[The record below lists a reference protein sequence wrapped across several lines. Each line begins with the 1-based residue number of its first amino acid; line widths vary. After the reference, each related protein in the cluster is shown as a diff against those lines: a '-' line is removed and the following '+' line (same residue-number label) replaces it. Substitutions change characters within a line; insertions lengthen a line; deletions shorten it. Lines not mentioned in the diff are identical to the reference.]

1 MTIIIVKS
9 GGGGGGV
16 TLPIAISDVTNLQTS
31 LDAKLGGGT
40 EAVTNGAY
48 MYYGVSGVSVSGS
61 FANLV
66 SGYFMFKT
74 ATITALSI
82 TNLDKLEN
90 ATEMFHTANMSA
102 LTSLAIPNT
111 PVLKLASSMFNTAN
125 MSGLTT
131 FTLGG
136 LAAVTNASNM
146 FAGANLSS
154 LTSFT
159 IPNMA
164 AVTNASSMFAS
175 ANLSGLTSLTIPA
188 MTLNTSANNM
198 FYQTNLSALT
208 SLTIGE
214 MPLVTSVSSM
224 FFNLN
229 APLLT
234 SITIPANFGN
244 GLTFNQ
250 FLNNGSTFAG
260 TVTINCKV
268 NQLQVQGAS
277 GNNTKITGLRLTN
290 ADSAFSGSSPQINVS
305 YTNLDATALNTLFTD
320 LPTVVGKTI
329 TITGA
334 VGAAT
339 CDTTIA
345 TAKGWTVTS

>member
-175 ANLSGLTSLTIPA
+175 ANLS
-188 MTLNTSANNM
+188 
-198 FYQTNLSALT
+198 ALT

-234 SITIPANFGN
+234 SITIPANFGD

>member
-175 ANLSGLTSLTIPA
+175 ANLSGLTSLTI
-188 MTLNTSANNM
+188 
-198 FYQTNLSALT
+198 
-208 SLTIGE
+208 GE

-234 SITIPANFGN
+234 SITIPANFGD